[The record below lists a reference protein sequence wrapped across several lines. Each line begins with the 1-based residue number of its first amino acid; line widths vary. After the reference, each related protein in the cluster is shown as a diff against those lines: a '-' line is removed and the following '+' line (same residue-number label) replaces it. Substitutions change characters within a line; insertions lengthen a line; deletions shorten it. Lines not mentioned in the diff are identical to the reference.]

1 MEVKFVFFITWLV
14 FLNWLR
20 CQKEYFPLLFLLF
33 SSNINIIKSSRM
45 LPLSRNKQKPITVN
59 PEGSLSA
66 EEAKKS
72 REKPEYVWLYLSS
85 LPSFLR
91 SHFHSPVW
99 ILSRPGKGGRMFVL
113 DIWLMCW
120 KVWNFLRAG
129 SVSSRAPLWY
139 VCSGCRSKH
148 RAALGTKPG
157 ERWEGAPSVPAHCP
171 PSPPAPDRK
180 CAREDTEEESVRG
193 MGRSV
198 GQRGAHS
205 VVMATA
211 VWRKS
216 CCLSRE
222 LYFALPGPCWA
233 SPGGP
238 PPQAVFSRL
247 PGPGFCLSGW
257 FPRFDHFINI
267 TKLLLSR

>member
-99 ILSRPGKGGRMFVL
+99 ILSRPGKEGRMFVL

-171 PSPPAPDRK
+171 PSRLHPTGSAPGRIRKRRACAGWGGAWGSAAPTLWSWRPPSGGSPAVCPVSYISPSLGP
-180 CAREDTEEESVRG
+180 AGLPQE
-193 MGRSV
+193 
-198 GQRGAHS
+198 AHLH
-205 VVMATA
+205 
-211 VWRKS
+211 RL
-216 CCLSRE
+216 C
-222 LYFALPGPCWA
+222 FPGFPGPA
-233 SPGGP
+233 
-238 PPQAVFSRL
+238 
-247 PGPGFCLSGW
+247 FCLSGW

-267 TKLLLSR
+267 TKRLLSR